1 MEEEGPMAIWK
12 ALVCETDD
20 EDFHGFTVEEV
31 KKGLMLIQTLW
42 ARVSLAFGQIAVR
55 QHFQ

>member
-12 ALVCETDD
+12 ALVSESDNNE

-31 KKGLMLIQTLW
+31 KKGLTLI
-42 ARVSLAFGQIAVR
+42 
-55 QHFQ
+55 